1 MVKLMIILKAAVY
14 ALVIFLAGP
23 LHAQPSGFSRG
34 PLITEYGPVTKIET
48 AAPIPADVTFNV
60 AFDVTERGEIGSVNR
75 RFESAARF
83 LNMHA
88 LAGVAASRMNLAV
101 VVHGSAVKDLTHDV
115 AYGSKNANAEL
126 IKALQLH
133 GVKVYVCGQSAAFQ
147 GVAASD
153 LLPDVEMAVS
163 AMTAHALLQQAGY
176 TLNPF

>member
-1 MVKLMIILKAAVY
+1 MARLIATLTG
-14 ALVIFLAGP
+14 ALFVLVVFSAGA
-23 LHAQPSGFSRG
+23 LYAQPPGFSRG
-34 PLITEYGPVTKIET
+34 PLITEYGPVTKIEN
-48 AAPIPADVTFNV
+48 AAPISADVTFNV
-60 AFDVTERGEIGSVNR
+60 AFDVTERGEIGSINR

-88 LAGVAASRMNLAV
+88 LAGVEANRMNLAV
-101 VVHGSAVKDLTHDV
+101 VVHGAAVKDLTHDV
-115 AYGSKNANAEL
+115 AYGGENANADL
-126 IKALQLH
+126 IKVLQAH

-147 GVAASD
+147 GVVASE